1 MTYQMIQSV
10 AVTGDIYQQ
19 FISYLLHESDTI
31 LLGTQNRERWLDGV
45 PVSPTLIKQYEE
57 LQMFT
62 ILDVKWCQVE
72 PDYLYD
78 KADKV
83 SGLQQ
88 LIDLLQ
94 VECLAFVKQDEIL
107 FIEYIG
113 DSNWRLVPDSDLI
126 ESVMEK
132 VALSPDYYK
141 EEVAKL
147 PRKISLL
154 PVYEEVNPS
163 PEVGMRVQYDNWGEK
178 EAIYVLRDGEYKE
191 VEMLMTQVSSRLQF
205 SETFAYNPLPRGKR
219 KPVGTYTYGK
229 VVPETTKKAGYKKNK
244 IVIKKNTVT
253 GTGDFTVYTG
263 GKTEEGKTLK
273 KGDCATKGEIDNPNT
288 GKKIKVTNKMN
299 GTTATFYKRDNGKLY
314 NAVIDIWKTGVE
326 KLGVKSKKYD
336 DIKKA
341 AKYTYTY

>member
-1 MTYQMIQSV
+1 ME
-10 AVTGDIYQQ
+10 A
-19 FISYLLHESDTI
+19 
-31 LLGTQNRERWLDGV
+31 N
-45 PVSPTLIKQYEE
+45 TL
-57 LQMFT
+57 
-62 ILDVKWCQVE
+62 
-72 PDYLYD
+72 
-78 KADKV
+78 
-83 SGLQQ
+83 
-88 LIDLLQ
+88 
-94 VECLAFVKQDEIL
+94 
-107 FIEYIG
+107 IEYIG
-113 DSNWRLVPDSDLI
+113 DSNWRLVPDSDSI

>member
-31 LLGTQNRERWLDGV
+31 LLGTQNRERRLDGV

-113 DSNWRLVPDSDLI
+113 DSNWRLVPDSDSI

-141 EEVAKL
+141 E
-147 PRKISLL
+147 
-154 PVYEEVNPS
+154 
-163 PEVGMRVQYDNWGEK
+163 
-178 EAIYVLRDGEYKE
+178 
-191 VEMLMTQVSSRLQF
+191 VERLMTQVSSRLQF

-314 NAVIDIWKTGVE
+314 NAVIDIWKTRVE

>member
-1 MTYQMIQSV
+1 MFKKILSITLCSICIFMAGGAVSAQAAETTISNTIPEQME
-10 AVTGDIYQQ
+10 A
-19 FISYLLHESDTI
+19 
-31 LLGTQNRERWLDGV
+31 N
-45 PVSPTLIKQYEE
+45 TLIE
-57 LQMFT
+57 F
-62 ILDVKWCQVE
+62 
-72 PDYLYD
+72 
-78 KADKV
+78 
-83 SGLQQ
+83 
-88 LIDLLQ
+88 
-94 VECLAFVKQDEIL
+94 
-107 FIEYIG
+107 IG
-113 DSNWRLVPDSDLI
+113 DSNWRLVPDSDSI

-273 KGDCATKGEIDNPNT
+273 KGDCATKGEIGNPNT